1 MRISDWSSDVCSS
14 DLNYRAVSGGAS
26 QFVGLV
32 MGGMSL
38 GGLGNLV
45 VYGEYTERDPLL
57 AAHRAFARRG
67 VATLPIGGNFTD
79 VASGRT
85 FSYDALGNFTL
96 TPQSTDYTPDFL
108 LVQPLRRINA
118 SAFLKY

>member
-26 QFVGLV
+26 QFGGHV

-38 GGLGNLV
+38 GGRGNLV

-67 VATLPIGGNFTD
+67 VAPLPIGGNFTD

-85 FSYDALGNFTL
+85 FSYDADRK
-96 TPQSTDYTPDFL
+96 STRL
-108 LVQPLRRINA
+108 N
-118 SAFLKY
+118 SSH

>member
-1 MRISDWSSDVCSS
+1 
-14 DLNYRAVSGGAS
+14 
-26 QFVGLV
+26 

-38 GGLGNLV
+38 GGRGNLV

-108 LVQPLRRINA
+108 LVQPLRRLHA
-118 SAFLKY
+118 SAFLKYDVFDIVEIGRASVGGRVGK

>member
-1 MRISDWSSDVCSS
+1 
-14 DLNYRAVSGGAS
+14 
-26 QFVGLV
+26 

-38 GGLGNLV
+38 GGRGNLV

-118 SAFLKY
+118 SEIGRAHVGTPVTNAQLVCRLMLEKK